1 MKLSK
6 IAIVLGAAGMFLVG
20 SGASHAQNWDGCS
33 ARVQKDQQDVDMAI
47 DRYGYDSRQAQHE
60 QAELQRDAARC
71 GYDLYGN
78 RDYRNG
84 DDGRYRY
91 PNPGYDDGYDG
102 GYDRG
107 YGNYNPA
114 FDNGYRDGMM
124 MGQRDS
130 QRNKA
135 FRPSKNDWY
144 EDADRGYNRNYGDK
158 NFYKR
163 EYRMGF
169 QQGYSE
175 GYKRWR

>member
-1 MKLSK
+1 LV
-6 IAIVLGAAGMFLVG
+6 VLDAAGILLLG
-20 SGASHAQNWDGCS
+20 SGASHGQSWDACS
-33 ARVQKDQQDVDMAI
+33 ARVQKDQQDMARAI
-47 DRYGYDSRQAQHE
+47 DRYGYNSRQAQHK

-71 GYDLYGN
+71 GYDQYGN
-78 RDYRNG
+78 QGYRDG
-84 DDGRYRY
+84 DDRRYRY
-91 PNPGYDDGYDG
+91 PNGGYER

-107 YGNYNPA
+107 YGNYSPA
-114 FDNGYRDGMM
+114 FDNGYRDGFA

-130 QRNKA
+130 ERNKA

-163 EYRMGF
+163 EYRQGF

-175 GYKRWR
+175 GYQRWR